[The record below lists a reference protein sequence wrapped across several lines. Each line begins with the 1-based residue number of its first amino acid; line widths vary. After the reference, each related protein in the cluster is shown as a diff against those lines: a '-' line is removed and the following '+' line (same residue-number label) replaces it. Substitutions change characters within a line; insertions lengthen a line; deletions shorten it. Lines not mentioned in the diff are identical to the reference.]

1 MKLDNASKARLAKAY
16 AFAGWSKPASS
27 ALLHASAL
35 MAAPVAGH
43 VPQSSHRHVTPDSTV
58 LQHILWVRNGEPQ
71 PVISTQVFEA
81 KTASKAAG
89 LLLYLLGQFQGPP
102 LKRVRARIGEVAFST
117 TGHRLVIFQRQNLA
131 IVVSN
136 IRDKPVDLSGF
147 AASLSAALGPM
158 ENKSSRPARDSRNK
172 K

>member
-16 AFAGWSKPASS
+16 GFAKWTKPASS
-27 ALLHASAL
+27 ASKVLLHASAL

-43 VPQSSHRHVTPDSTV
+43 VPHSSQRRVTPDSTV
-58 LQHILWVRNGEPQ
+58 LVHILWVLVGETQ

-81 KTASKAAG
+81 KTASKAAD

-102 LKRVRARIGEVAFST
+102 LKRARSGIGEVAFAT
-117 TGHRLVIFQRQNLA
+117 PGHRLVIFQRQNLA

-136 IRDKPVDLSGF
+136 IREKPADLSTF
-147 AASLSAALGPM
+147 AASLSAALAP
-158 ENKSSRPARDSRNK
+158 K